1 MLLGTIRRLEEV
13 VRLTDTLKEYIQETA
28 PQGTGLI
35 YAGGVVVPFENTIP
49 EDTRLFEIMNTDSK
63 GA

>member
-1 MLLGTIRRLEEV
+1 M

-35 YAGGVVVPFENTIP
+35 YAGGVVVPFENSIP